1 MPPLWDASKRGVTCV
16 KGTVTKTIDRYFI
29 REFVPPFLFT
39 IFSLT
44 FILLMDQL
52 FRLIDLI
59 VRKGLPLNIVG
70 QILVYTLPLI
80 VAYTAPM
87 AILVAIVMSF
97 GRFSQDN
104 EILALKTC
112 GFPFISVMKTP
123 LVIVGLFMLF
133 LIFFNNSVVPEA
145 NHRARNLMLDVAR
158 KRPAV
163 RLPEGVFS
171 SEFPGYTVYIGRK
184 DERTSKIFEVTIYD
198 LRNNIIVTAPRGEIK
213 NLDAE
218 GIIKFI
224 LYDGELHQLVEEN
237 RYQKTSFGTDII
249 NMKVDADLIRRERK
263 ARSEDELDVKTL
275 ARKISGL
282 NREIAD
288 LQKETDRI
296 GREALE
302 KYRAGDESMLESA
315 RFRVSQKI
323 NQWRG
328 KIRERARFQIELNK
342 KFSLAFACLVFLIL
356 GAPLGYLF
364 RRGGIAGII
373 LGVLLFSLYYIL
385 VLSGEEFADRRNFS
399 PFWAMWLPNLII
411 LIPGLIMF
419 WIAEF
424 DRLPVVRI
432 FRKKLV
438 PV

>member
-1 MPPLWDASKRGVTCV
+1 MTM
-16 KGTVTKTIDRYFI
+16 TKTIDRYFI

-59 VRKGLPLNIVG
+59 VRKGLPLDIVG
-70 QILVYTLPLI
+70 LILIYTLPLI
-80 VAYTAPM
+80 ASYTAPM

-97 GRFSQDN
+97 GRLSQDN

-112 GFPFISVMKTP
+112 GVSFISVMKTP
-123 LVIVGLFMLF
+123 FVVVGLFMLF

-145 NHRARNLMLDVAR
+145 NHRGRNLMLDVAR

-171 SEFPGYTVYIGRK
+171 NEFPGYTVYIGRK
-184 DERTSKIFEVTIYD
+184 DERTSRIFDVTVYD
-198 LRNNIIVTAPRGEIK
+198 LRNNVIVTAPRGEIK
-213 NLDAE
+213 NLDEE

-275 ARKISGL
+275 TGKIAAL
-282 NREIAD
+282 NREIAA

-302 KYRAGDESMLESA
+302 KYRNGDQSMLENV
-315 RFRVSQKI
+315 RFRIGQKI
-323 NQWRG
+323 TQWRA
-328 KIRERARFQIELNK
+328 KIRERGRFEIELNK
-342 KFSLAFACLVFLIL
+342 KFSLAFACLIFLIV

-373 LGVLLFSLYYIL
+373 VGVLLFSLYYIL

-399 PFWAMWLPNLII
+399 PFWAMWLPNLVI
-411 LIPGLIMF
+411 LIPGLVMF

-424 DRLPVVRI
+424 DRLPVMNL
-432 FRKKLV
+432 FRKASA
-438 PV
+438 

>member
-1 MPPLWDASKRGVTCV
+1 M
-16 KGTVTKTIDRYFI
+16 TKTIDRYFI
-29 REFVPPFLFT
+29 REFLPPFLFT
-39 IFSLT
+39 LFSLT

-59 VRKGLPLNIVG
+59 VRKGLPLDIVG
-70 QILVYTLPLI
+70 LILIYTLPLI
-80 VAYTAPM
+80 VSYTAPM

-112 GFPFISVMKTP
+112 GFPFISVMKMP
-123 LVIVGLFMLF
+123 LIIVGLFMLF

-145 NHRARNLMLDVAR
+145 NHRGRNLMLDVAR

-171 SEFPGYTVYIGRK
+171 NEFPGYTVYIGRK
-184 DERTSKIFEVTIYD
+184 DERTSRIFDVTVYD
-198 LRNNIIVTAPRGEIK
+198 LRNNVIVTAPRGEIK
-213 NLDAE
+213 NLDEE

-237 RYQKTSFGTDII
+237 RYQKTNFGTDII
-249 NMKVDADLIRRERK
+249 NMKVDADLVRRERK
-263 ARSEDELDVKTL
+263 ARSEDELNIKSL
-275 ARKISGL
+275 AGKIAAL
-282 NREIAD
+282 NLDIAA

-302 KYRAGDESMLESA
+302 KYRNGEVNMLENA
-315 RFRVSQKI
+315 RFRINQKI
-323 NQWRG
+323 TLWRA
-328 KIRERARFQIELNK
+328 KIRERARFEIELNK
-342 KFSLAFACLVFLIL
+342 KFSLAFACLIFLIV

-373 LGVLLFSLYYIL
+373 LGVLLFSMYYIL

-399 PFWAMWLPNLII
+399 PFWAMWLPNVII

-424 DRLPVVRI
+424 DRLPVARL
-432 FRKKLV
+432 FRKSPA